1 MVSDALGAI
10 TLPMKAKLIF
20 SYVNI
25 HGPLFFFGGI

>member
-10 TLPMKAKLIF
+10 MLSKKAKFIF

-25 HGPLFFFGGI
+25 HGPLFSFGGI